1 MFFLNPTLS
10 DFSSTGREEDRRTN
24 QTGWQGSLSPNHF
37 SNHFNATVWWSRHLD
52 KSVFNF
58 TRRPSFPQKVVSPLT
73 SVATSQNWAFVL
85 IISLVVTKSD
95 SDHREMFHLRK
106 VTFST
111 ALSEWEMVTCDN
123 SGRLMRG
130 LGCKWNNF
138 GRFMERG
145 RNWPNYDKSMWEVTP
160 I

>member
-1 MFFLNPTLS
+1 MTFHQLVERRTDGQTRQVDKVHSRPTTFPITLMPLS
-10 DFSSTGREEDRRTN
+10 DGLDIWTSQFSI
-24 QTGWQGSLSPNHF
+24 SPAGPL
-37 SNHFNATVWWSRHLD
+37 FNGKWFHI
-52 KSVFNF
+52 F
-58 TRRPSFPQKVVSPLT
+58 LT
-73 SVATSQNWAFVL
+73 SVATSQNRASRDLIL

-95 SDHREMFHLRK
+95 SDHREMFHLQK

-111 ALSEWEMVTCDN
+111 ALSEREMVTRDN